1 MLRIFYIYPDNNN
14 DKDNIPAP
22 NHYSTKN
29 YKFSA
34 AGRFIGRV
42 LIPVLGFI
50 GGIFLGQV
58 LRGLVSGLIIRF
70 FG

>member
-1 MLRIFYIYPDNNN
+1 MLRIFYIYPKNDN
-14 DKDNIPAP
+14 DDISSPDP
-22 NHYSTKN
+22 YGTKN
-29 YKFSA
+29 YKFMA

-42 LIPVLGFI
+42 GLPILGFI

-58 LRGLVSGLIIRF
+58 LRGLISGLIIRF